1 MAVDELSN
9 FLMKVDT
16 NIELSSVILSD
27 ENKEK
32 AKKYHQLP
40 VCCEDSADCLQAQ
53 RAVYEE
59 YGVFSKS
66 LIDGLI
72 NSLKDFKDKG
82 LREEVAKNP
91 AKMEELV
98 KRFMHC

>member
-32 AKKYHQLP
+32 VRIFLNE
-40 VCCEDSADCLQAQ
+40 VEN
-53 RAVYEE
+53 R
-59 YGVFSKS
+59 
-66 LIDGLI
+66 
-72 NSLKDFKDKG
+72 DK
-82 LREEVAKNP
+82 L
-91 AKMEELV
+91 M
-98 KRFMHC
+98 